1 MHVLVVTGASGA
13 GKTTA
18 VRAIE
23 ARALTG
29 VRCFYFDS
37 IGVPTPEEMRCD
49 DCGGEEWQLRATRW
63 WLNELD
69 KLDSAIRIAVLDG
82 QTRPSYIIEA
92 AKSVSR
98 TVETVLLDC
107 AQSERERRLHEGRGQ
122 PELVTDEMNSW
133 AAYLR
138 GQADALGLPIVDTS
152 RLAPPAVADRL
163 VEVVIRILA
172 VSA

>member
-1 MHVLVVTGASGA
+1 M

-23 ARALTG
+23 ARTLAG

-37 IGVPTPEEMRCD
+37 VGVPTAEEMRRD
-49 DCGGEEWQLRATRW
+49 HGGGEQWQSWATRW
-63 WLNELD
+63 WLAELD
-69 KLDSAIRIAVLDG
+69 KLNPEIRVAILDG

-98 TVETVLLDC
+98 TVEIVLLDC
-107 AQSERERRLHEGRGQ
+107 RQSERERRLHEGRGQ

-133 AAYLR
+133 ADYLR
-138 GQADALGLPIVDTS
+138 RQADALRLPIVDTT
-152 RLAPPAVADRL
+152 RLATQAVADRL
-163 VEVVIRILA
+163 VEVVDRLLA
-172 VSA
+172 LPA